1 MSDALRIL
9 HLYPD
14 ELGING
20 DRGNVTVLVERARIR
35 GIRTEVVRH
44 APGGGHPGGADLV
57 VVGSGPLTAQRAVLP
72 DLVSH
77 APHLIAL
84 QASGVPVL
92 AVGGGLQLLGE
103 SVRLADGGELVGAGV
118 LPVRTTLTAERRV
131 GDLVLDTPDGELVGY
146 ENHGSTLDIGDH
158 PPLGTVRAGFGNSG
172 PGGGEGVRVGASIG
186 THLGG
191 PVLALNPR
199 LADELLAAALARHGR
214 ELSAD
219 ISGVLDR
226 LDGWAREARAT
237 VAARPAHY

>member
-1 MSDALRIL
+1 VSDALRIL
-9 HLYPD
+9 HLYPE

-44 APGGGHPGGADLV
+44 APGGGHPGDADIV
-57 VVGSGPLTAQRAVLP
+57 FAGSGPLSAQRTVLP

-84 QASGVPVL
+84 QAAGVPLL

-103 SVRLADGGELVGAGV
+103 SVRLVDGGELVGAGV
-118 LPVRTTLTAERRV
+118 LPVRTTLTAARQV
-131 GDLVLDTPDGELVGY
+131 GDLVVDTADGELVGY
-146 ENHGSTLDIGDH
+146 ENHGSTLDIGAEA
-158 PPLGTVRAGFGNSG
+158 PLGTVRAGSGNTG
-172 PGGGEGVRVGASIG
+172 TGGGEGVRVGASIG

-199 LADELLAAALARHGR
+199 LADELLGAALARHGR
-214 ELSAD
+214 ELPAD
-219 ISGVLDR
+219 ISGTLDR

-237 VAARPAHY
+237 VMARPAHY

>member
-9 HLYPD
+9 HLYPE

-20 DRGNVTVLVERARIR
+20 DRGNVTVLVERSRIR

-44 APGGGHPGGADLV
+44 APGDGHPGDADLV
-57 VVGSGPLTAQRAVLP
+57 IIGSGPLTAQRAVLP
-72 DLVSH
+72 DLVAH
-77 APHLIAL
+77 APHLVAL
-84 QASGVPVL
+84 QQAGVPLL

-103 SVRLADGGELVGAGV
+103 SVRLVDGGELVGAGV

-131 GDLVLDTPDGELVGY
+131 GDLVLDTPEGEIVGY
-146 ENHGSTLDIGDH
+146 ENHGSTLEIGGH
-158 PPLGTVRAGFGNSG
+158 RPLGSVRAGFGNG
-172 PGGGEGVRVGASIG
+172 GQGGGEGVRVGASIG

-199 LADELLAAALARHGR
+199 LADELLAASLARR
-214 ELSAD
+214 DRALPAD
-219 ISGVLDR
+219 ISGTLDR

-237 VAARPAHY
+237 VMARPAHY

>member
-1 MSDALRIL
+1 MSDVLRIL
-9 HLYPD
+9 HLYPE

-44 APGGGHPGGADLV
+44 APGGGHPGDADIV
-57 VVGSGPLTAQRAVLP
+57 FAGSGPLSAQRTVLP

-77 APHLIAL
+77 AAHLVAL
-84 QASGVPVL
+84 QASGVPLL

-103 SVRLADGGELVGAGV
+103 TVRLVDGGELVGAGV
-118 LPVRTTLTAERRV
+118 LPIRTQLTAARQV
-131 GDLVLDTPDGELVGY
+131 GDLVVDTADGELVGY
-146 ENHGSTLDIGDH
+146 ENHGSTLDIRTH
-158 PPLGTVRAGFGNSG
+158 APLGAVRAGSGN
-172 PGGGEGVRVGASIG
+172 GGGQEGVRIGSSIG

-214 ELSAD
+214 ELPAD
-219 ISGVLDR
+219 ISGTLDR

-237 VAARPAHY
+237 VMARPAHY

>member
-1 MSDALRIL
+1 VSDALRIL
-9 HLYPD
+9 HLYPE

-44 APGGGHPGGADLV
+44 APGGGHPGDADIV
-57 VVGSGPLTAQRAVLP
+57 FAGSGPLSAQRTVLP
-72 DLVSH
+72 DLLSH
-77 APHLIAL
+77 AAHLVAL
-84 QASGVPVL
+84 QAAGVPLL

-103 SVRLADGGELVGAGV
+103 SVRLVDGGELVGAGV

-131 GDLVLDTPDGELVGY
+131 GDLVVDTADGELVGY
-146 ENHGSTLDIGDH
+146 ENHGSTLDVGAH
-158 PPLGTVRAGFGNSG
+158 APLGSVRAGFGNTG
-172 PGGGEGVRVGASIG
+172 PGGGEGVRVGASLG

-199 LADELLAAALARHGR
+199 LADELLQAALVRRGR
-214 ELSAD
+214 ELPAD
-219 ISGVLDR
+219 ISGTLER

-237 VAARPAHY
+237 VMARPAHY